1 VEISSGS
8 LGHGLAIGVG
18 LALELRAQ
26 RNPARTVVRLGD
38 AELDAGSNHEAIV
51 VAGAARLDGLTAIV
65 VDNRSSSLGWPG
77 GLARRFASEGW
88 AAETV
93 DGRPLRAWRAEGAV
107 VLPQSTEGCGSRRA
121 PTVLLDVAE

>member
-1 VEISSGS
+1 MEISSGS

-26 RNPARTVVRLGD
+26 RNPARTVVLLGD

-93 DGRPLRAWRAEGAV
+93 DGRDHAQLERALTTRHPGRPMAV
-107 VLPQSTEGCGSRRA
+107 VA
-121 PTVLLDVAE
+121 TVEAKG